1 MLLALIDRDRKGTVY
16 ELFILLI
23 SALSILNAVVIG
35 LSWITGGAA

>member
-16 ELFILLI
+16 ELFILI